1 MEIGFWMMPSPPS
14 SHLCLARLAA
24 SMSLHVQKI
33 KEFLAFIIKKSGIL
47 GLIMR
52 DHGGI
57 CTQMKKI
64 RSREGAGRRK
74 ISSDY

>member
-1 MEIGFWMMPSPPS
+1 MEIGFWMMPSPP

-64 RSREGAGRRK
+64 RSREGAGSWRK